1 MSYYKI
7 KNITGKLPKRHIN
20 KDMDLKIEY
29 HVGFQKKYHTLGAD
43 NEIVLS
49 CRILPVS
56 IHSLR
61 AKQLINVVEISEN
74 EFMRLQKPSAKKA
87 PVSAK
92 VPKKAPV
99 SAKTETPKKK
109 VVPAKSLADNL
120 VSVVPEKE
128 PVTKKKTT
136 RKKAESTVTVKE
148 EA

>member
-49 CRILPVS
+49 CRKLPVS
-56 IHSLR
+56 IHNLR
-61 AKQLINVVEISEN
+61 AKQLINVIEISEN
-74 EFMRLQKPSAKKA
+74 EFMRLQKPSAKKTQ
-87 PVSAK
+87 PISTK
-92 VPKKAPV
+92 V
-99 SAKTETPKKK
+99 KTEPVAQPISTK
-109 VVPAKSLADNL
+109 VKT
-120 VSVVPEKE
+120 E
-128 PVTKKKTT
+128 PVAKKKTT

-148 EA
+148 EV